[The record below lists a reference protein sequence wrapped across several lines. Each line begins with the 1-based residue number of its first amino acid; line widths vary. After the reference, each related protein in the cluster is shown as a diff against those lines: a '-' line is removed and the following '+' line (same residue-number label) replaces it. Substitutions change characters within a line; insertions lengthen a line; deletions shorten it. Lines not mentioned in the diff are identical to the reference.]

1 MGLLG
6 HLLLG
11 VALPFPLSGTV
22 TSVIV
27 VLRLPSER
35 KLMCL
40 PLGKGDP
47 QVDTLGEVE
56 GRKERES
63 KRLGEWVEAPFFEVQ
78 T

>member
-11 VALPFPLSGTV
+11 VALTFPLSGTV
-22 TSVIV
+22 TSMMV

-35 KLMCL
+35 KLMSL

-47 QVDTLGEVE
+47 QVDTQDCQEE
-56 GRKERES
+56 GKRTQ
-63 KRLGEWVEAPFFEVQ
+63 RLGEWVEAPFFEMQ